1 MEYSTIIINNF
12 VTQAYGVKVFT
23 LQDSVNDDFYVKHI
37 LHNFFKVFTDILSEK
52 KTVAKHKLIHLI
64 L

>member
-23 LQDSVNDDFYVKHI
+23 LQDGVNDDFYVKHI
-37 LHNFFKVFTDILSEK
+37 LHNFF
-52 KTVAKHKLIHLI
+52 
-64 L
+64 

>member
-23 LQDSVNDDFYVKHI
+23 LQDGVNDDFYIKCI
-37 LHNFFKVFTDILSEK
+37 LHNFFKVFTDIFK
-52 KTVAKHKLIHLI
+52 
-64 L
+64 